1 MQSSR
6 LIEIW
11 VGLFAVLGLVALF
24 VLSMRVSNLSDFNE
38 PDGYPLTAYFQNIGG
53 LKVKAPVT
61 VAGVRIGRVTAIE
74 LDPDSFSAKVT
85 LMIRPEFNQLPEDTS
100 AAILTSGLLGEQYI
114 GLEPG
119 GSDEYLKPRS
129 EEHTSELQSRE
140 NLVCRLLLEKKK
152 KPTPA
157 NAPARATQ

>member
-11 VGLFAVLGLVALF
+11 VGLFAVLGRVALF

-74 LDPDSFSAKVT
+74 IDPDSFSAKVT

-119 GSDEYLKPRS
+119 GSDEYLKPGQRI
-129 EEHTSELQSRE
+129 EYTQSALVLE
-140 NLVCRLLLEKKK
+140 NIIGQFLYNM
-152 KPTPA
+152 A
-157 NAPARATQ
+157 AGD